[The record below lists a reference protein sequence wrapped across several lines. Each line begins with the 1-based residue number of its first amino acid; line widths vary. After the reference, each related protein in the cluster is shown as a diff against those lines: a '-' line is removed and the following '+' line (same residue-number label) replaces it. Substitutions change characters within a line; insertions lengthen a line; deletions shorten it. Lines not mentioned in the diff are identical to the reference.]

1 MNTFIFAFL
10 NKDMS
15 FEKIISIPGQSGLYK
30 MVAQMRNGGFVVE
43 SLSDARRMPVS
54 SVQRI
59 VMLKDI
65 AVFTTGDDVPLYQVF
80 KRMKEDDSFSS
91 SVSPKSEPAEL
102 KSALKK
108 LMPEFDEERVH
119 VSDIRKM
126 FSWYK
131 LVREIIGTPE
141 SEKAMN
147 ENQEEPDVVEAT
159 VEEAAPAKPAAKSRK
174 AAAPA
179 TEAVTEAASDEAP
192 AAPKK
197 KKRKAASAGE

>member
-1 MNTFIFAFL
+1 
-10 NKDMS
+10 MS

-43 SLSDARRMPVS
+43 SLSDGRRMPVS

-65 AVFTTGDDVPLYQVF
+65 AIFTTGDDVPLYQVF
-80 KRMKEDDSFSS
+80 KKMKEYDSFSS
-91 SVSPKSEPAEL
+91 SVSPKSEPDEL

-126 FSWYK
+126 FSWYR
-131 LVREIIGTPE
+131 LVREIVGTPE
-141 SEKAMN
+141 SEKAMSEN
-147 ENQEEPDVVEAT
+147 EEESSAEESSEESKM
-159 VEEAAPAKPAAKSRK
+159 VEEAPAPKPTAKTRKS
-174 AAAPA
+174 AAPA
-179 TEAVTEAASDEAP
+179 TEAVSEEAP

-197 KKRKAASAGE
+197 KKRKAASSEE

>member
-1 MNTFIFAFL
+1 
-10 NKDMS
+10 MS

-43 SLSDARRMPVS
+43 SLSDGRRMPVS

-80 KRMKEDDSFSS
+80 KKMKEDDDFSA
-91 SVSPKSEPAEL
+91 SVAPKAEPAEL
-102 KSALKK
+102 RSALKK

-126 FSWYK
+126 FSWYR
-131 LVREIIGTPE
+131 LVREIVGTPE
-141 SEKAMN
+141 SEKAMS
-147 ENQEEPDVVEAT
+147 ENQEESPVPDTGEVAKSP
-159 VEEAAPAKPAAKSRK
+159 EEAPAAKPATKSRK
-174 AAAPA
+174 AATPAP
-179 TEAVTEAASDEAP
+179 EAASASEEAT
-192 AAPKK
+192 APKK
-197 KKRKAASAGE
+197 KKRKAASAEE

>member
-1 MNTFIFAFL
+1 
-10 NKDMS
+10 MS

-43 SLSDARRMPVS
+43 SLADARRMPVS

-80 KRMKEDDSFSS
+80 KKMKEDDAFSS
-91 SVSPKSEPAEL
+91 SVSPKAEPAEL

-126 FSWYK
+126 FSWYR
-131 LVREIIGTPE
+131 LVREIVGSPE

-147 ENQEEPDVVEAT
+147 ENQEESI
-159 VEEAAPAKPAAKSRK
+159 VEEASVEEASVEEVPTAKPATKARKAPAPAK
-174 AAAPA
+174 
-179 TEAVTEAASDEAP
+179 EAASEEVP
-192 AAPKK
+192 AEPKK

>member
-1 MNTFIFAFL
+1 M
-10 NKDMS
+10 KDMS

-43 SLSDARRMPVS
+43 SLSDGRRMPVS

-80 KRMKEDDSFSS
+80 KKMKEDDAFSS
-91 SVSPKSEPAEL
+91 SVSPKAEPAEL
-102 KSALKK
+102 KSSLKK

-126 FSWYK
+126 FSWYR
-131 LVREIIGTPE
+131 LVREIVGSPE
-141 SEKAMN
+141 SEKAMS
-147 ENQEEPDVVEAT
+147 ENQEEVGVEDTSVEANT
-159 VEEAAPAKPAAKSRK
+159 VEEVPAAKPATKTRK
-174 AAAPA
+174 AATAA
-179 TEAVTEAASDEAP
+179 TEAASSSEEVTAQ
-192 AAPKK
+192 KK
-197 KKRKAASAGE
+197 KKRKAASTEE